1 MGALRGFLVRPT
13 KLNFGT
19 LREGYTYGID
29 IMVKNIGLENCRFR
43 VKSPPLSTGLSV
55 NYKPPGAVAA
65 GMSQQLELV
74 LFALANP
81 KDENEVAAGQTS
93 DVGNKPTAQEDDLIH
108 ELIITTEVKH
118 NSYNLII
125 MNPILVNK
133 KMSFYKPFT
142 K

>member
-43 VKSPPLSTGLSV
+43 VKAPPLSTGLSV

-81 KDENEVAAGQTS
+81 KDENEVAAGQTL
-93 DVGNKPTAQEDDLIH
+93 DLGNKPKAQEEDLIH
-108 ELIITTEVKH
+108 ELIITTEVKYS
-118 NSYNLII
+118 SYNLII
-125 MNPILVNK
+125 MNPIIVNK
-133 KMSFYKPFT
+133 
-142 K
+142 